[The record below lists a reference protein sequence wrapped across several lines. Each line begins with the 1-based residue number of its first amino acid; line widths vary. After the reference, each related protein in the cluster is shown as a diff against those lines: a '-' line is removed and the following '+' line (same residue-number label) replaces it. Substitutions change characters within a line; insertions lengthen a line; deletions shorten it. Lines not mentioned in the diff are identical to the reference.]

1 MPSDKRGNNMGLLQK
16 LFGDASVKEV
26 NKLRATAD
34 RVIELQEELGLG
46 AKSDEELREMTT
58 IFRQRLAGGET
69 LDDILPEAF
78 AVCREAAKRAVGMEH
93 FPVQII
99 GGIILHQGR
108 ISEMKTG
115 EGKTF
120 VATLPAYL
128 NALEGKGVHVV
139 TVNDYLAKRDA
150 EWMGRIYRLLGL
162 SVGVVVHGVKNDDR
176 RAAYNADITY
186 GTNNEFGFD
195 YLRDNMAKYKENLVQ
210 RDLNYAII
218 DEVDSILI
226 DEARTPLI
234 ISVKGDPSTELYK
247 KADDFVRSLSG
258 KKIIKEKKGPLMALG
273 AEEDPDEENF
283 DYIFE
288 EKDNQVALTERG
300 IKRAEKFFG
309 LETYGDPENMEIN
322 HHVVQA
328 LKAHST
334 MERDVDYIVKDG
346 EIIIVDEFTGR
357 LMFGRRFSNG
367 LHQAIEAKEH
377 VEVKSESKTMATIT
391 LQNYFRMYEKLA
403 GMTGTAKTEEEEFR
417 EIYNMDVVEIP
428 TNKEVI
434 REDLSDS
441 IYQTERGKFKAIVDR
456 IVEVHETGQPILV
469 GTISIEKSELLSDML
484 SKRGVK
490 HNVLNA
496 KQHDKEAEI
505 VAEAGRKGKVTIATN
520 MAGRGTDII
529 LGGNPEFE
537 ARKELEKL
545 EYTPEQ
551 IEFAL
556 SRIKSND
563 PELNSARDK
572 YNEILSALKVERDKE
587 HEEVVA
593 LGGLCIIGSE
603 RHESRRIDNQ
613 LRGRAGR
620 QGDPGMT
627 QFYISME
634 DDLMRLFGGDRM
646 QGLIGKIGMEED
658 QALEAGVLTKTIEN
672 AQKRVESKNFGIRKY
687 VLQYDNV
694 MNKQREIIYGERRR
708 VLFGEDLRDYIMN
721 MRDGLVDTMLDSTT
735 AESKYPEG
743 WDLESLDRN
752 LKKLFNEYTIKDW
765 TDEKRAAL
773 TKETLRDDILGELD
787 KIYEAKENE
796 IGAVHMRNV
805 ERMILM
811 RVVDNMWQ
819 EHIDAMD
826 QMKSGIGLRAIGQ
839 MDPAAEYA
847 KEGFDMF
854 EEMIGAIQEDTVKYC
869 YSITMETSENRGGVI
884 VVGDAKKDDYV
895 DEEVEA
901 AKAAMAAAAAGKG
914 GSGKGGKGMKGMP
927 KDTPIPPRQ
936 VKPETYKREQP
947 KVGRNDPCPCGS
959 GKKYKNCCGRQQA
972 GADTD
977 DI

>member
-1 MPSDKRGNNMGLLQK
+1 MGLLQK